1 MGDPGRPLLLLEGCL
16 AFRPLSNLDPFYLC
30 LLTLEGFP
38 ALLRESFS
46 LGFYILR
53 SIKSVPRG
61 TWELRG
67 WSVSTLCTLQKA
79 PGALPA
85 FCFPTSSQ
93 SSSCGMNVLEMPGP
107 SGLETTTVLCRMSP
121 SPADKNSGHV
131 CMYMVGN
138 ECLPKMLVFEDALSW
153 PWYFSSESASL
164 RSRSHTWAA
173 SLSRDCHSDSGLVRM
188 EV

>member
-1 MGDPGRPLLLLEGCL
+1 MGDLERLLLLLEGCL

-30 LLTLEGFP
+30 LLTVGGFHV
-38 ALLRESFS
+38 LLREPFS
-46 LGFYILR
+46 LGLCILR
-53 SIKSVPRG
+53 SIKSVPG
-61 TWELRG
+61 GHGSYEAG
-67 WSVSTLCTLQKA
+67 PSPHLQKA

-153 PWYFSSESASL
+153 PWYFSSGSASL
-164 RSRSHTWAA
+164 RTRSHTWAA
-173 SLSRDCHSDSGLVRM
+173 SQ
-188 EV
+188 